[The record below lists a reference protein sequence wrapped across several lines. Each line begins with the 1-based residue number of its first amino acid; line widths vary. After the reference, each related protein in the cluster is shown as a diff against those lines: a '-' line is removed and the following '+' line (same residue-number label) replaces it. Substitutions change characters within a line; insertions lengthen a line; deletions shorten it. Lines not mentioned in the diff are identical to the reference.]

1 MIEELLDR
9 SSWGTILLARLSEG
23 DLGTI
28 LLVLAIIAFAAAVWR
43 ATLRDVLGTVLCA
56 GLGLVLLIVAL

>member
-1 MIEELLDR
+1 MIGELFTR
-9 SSWGTILLARLSEG
+9 SSWGAILFARLSEG

-28 LLVLAIIAFAAAVWR
+28 LLILAIVAFCAAVWR

-56 GLGLVLLIVAL
+56 GLGLVLLVVAL

>member
-1 MIEELLDR
+1 MIEELLGR

-28 LLVLAIIAFAAAVWR
+28 LLVLALVAFAAAVWR

-56 GLGLVLLIVAL
+56 GVGLVLLLVAL